1 MANISFKTLEVW
13 NIERAG
19 NTKSVE
25 LIAIFNVDH
34 IENRLK
40 YSLFD
45 SHSNLIS
52 SLVFPRDYR
61 KGEAVYPKF
70 FETDTPDGVVTM
82 TAFLVDSSNEPIS
95 EIVAKTLYLKKAQ
108 PASGIGQRALENP
121 TFNLPEFPE
130 ATVEASVTAQN
141 AELVAEKVEQDREE
155 VYVSSQEAIE
165 QLRQEEPGVVT
176 TGLRSGTIKYD
187 PSTESGLN
195 VGPTE
200 KPFEKPS
207 RTKWYEEPEVI
218 TDVQAPA
225 EDQDFL
231 PPVEEVTHVTTD
243 HVQAPSEE
251 TAQVTTADVQAPTEE
266 TAQVTTAD
274 VQAPAETVA
283 GISWFGDTWF
293 PYHFNFDKRRR

>member
-1 MANISFKTLEVW
+1 MANLSFKTLEVW

-25 LIAIFNVDH
+25 LIAIFNVDR

-45 SHSNLIS
+45 SQSNLIS
-52 SLVFPRDYR
+52 SLAFPREYR

-70 FETDTPDGVVTM
+70 FETNTPDGIVTM
-82 TAFLVDSSNEPIS
+82 TAYLVDGNNEQVS
-95 EIVAKTLYLKKAQ
+95 DIVAKTLYLKKAQ
-108 PASGIGQRALENP
+108 PASEIGQKALESP
-121 TFNLPEFPE
+121 AFNLPEFPE
-130 ATVEASVTAQN
+130 AVTEASVTAQN
-141 AELVAEKVEQDREE
+141 AELVAEKVQQDREE

-165 QLRQEEPGVVT
+165 QLRQEEPGVVS

-200 KPFEKPS
+200 KPFEKPP
-207 RTKWYEEPEVI
+207 RTKWYEEPEV
-218 TDVQAPA
+218 TTADVQAPS

-231 PPVEEVTHVTTD
+231 PPVTTD

-251 TAQVTTADVQAPTEE
+251 IAQVTTDHVQAPAEE

-283 GISWFGDTWF
+283 KLSWFGNTWF
-293 PYHFNFDKRRR
+293 PYHFNFDRRKQDYG